1 MKTTSPTPKPGRKIV
16 IDLKSVPVNYKAA
29 TRLFCQRYLT
39 AALRM
44 YSWNVTKCAKA
55 LGISRRT
62 LQLRMRQFDISQ
74 YGLDQSEC
82 SELVENFGKGQNSAK
97 VETTQDVHELRKPL
111 ARSGENSEIT

>member
-16 IDLKSVPVNYKAA
+16 IDLKSVPINYKAA

-39 AALRM
+39 AALQM

-62 LQLRMRQFDISQ
+62 LQLRMRQLDISSTPALV
-74 YGLDQSEC
+74 GISDELEEEQS
-82 SELVENFGKGQNSAK
+82 SQVLVE
-97 VETTQDVHELRKPL
+97 
-111 ARSGENSEIT
+111 

>member
-16 IDLKSVPVNYKAA
+16 IDLKTVPVNYKAA

-74 YGLDQSEC
+74 GANSNLTSFGSDMGQSLATIE
-82 SELVENFGKGQNSAK
+82 SETAVESQSLVDNNRGH
-97 VETTQDVHELRKPL
+97 DV
-111 ARSGENSEIT
+111 IW

>member
-16 IDLKSVPVNYKAA
+16 IDLKSVPINYKAA

-39 AALRM
+39 AALQM

-74 YGLDQSEC
+74 HGLEQSE
-82 SELVENFGKGQNSAK
+82 SSDLADNFGKSEASSK
-97 VETTQDVHELRKPL
+97 VETSQNVGELREPL